1 MFRDARPSRPGAR
14 PATVLLIVVVAAPG
28 GFQWRLLSAAVAVP
42 SGSIAPSNGR
52 SRDVAVPLLLAS
64 HLPSPDRR
72 KPTRR
77 GPSSLQKV
85 GDSRLAKKRSLKPR
99 TPSSTSATPR
109 RNDFAVVIDVGQMLN
124 GVLGVESVR
133 LPQSLPRSNAVTRV
147 PLKPYRT
154 TV

>member
-52 SRDVAVPLLLAS
+52 SRG
-64 HLPSPDRR
+64 RC
-72 KPTRR
+72 
-77 GPSSLQKV
+77 
-85 GDSRLAKKRSLKPR
+85 R
-99 TPSSTSATPR
+99 TAALGQSSTFARSSQTDPSRTFKSLESGQSARQKAIAQAANALLSSATPR
-109 RNDFAVVIDVGQMLN
+109 RNYFAVVIDVGQMLN

-133 LPQSLPRSNAVTRV
+133 LPQLLPRSNAVTRQPPSLYGLLV
-147 PLKPYRT
+147 
-154 TV
+154 